1 VDALGL
7 IFRAELCR
15 RWRSWLALAVLIA
28 VVGGVVMASAAAGR
42 RTASAFPS
50 FVRTHGYDF
59 NVFNGSPLPQLA
71 RYPAVASITTAPVAY
86 NGQPVCA
93 CTHPIDNNNFNVVYV
108 PPKEMSR
115 TVNLV
120 AGRMPN
126 PSSPGELVA
135 QSWNAQWAGNSC
147 DSTQKRALALLGV
160 LYHIRRINEAET
172 ETAGWAA
179 PCGAVRVRSGAR
191 WASRRSPGR

>member
-7 IFRAELCR
+7 IFRAELRR
-15 RWRSWLALAVLIA
+15 RWRLWLALAVLIA

-108 PPKEMSR
+108 PPNTPAVDR
-115 TVNLV
+115 DLV
-120 AGRMPN
+120 GRATWIVGCLDKIDLISGVSV
-126 PSSPGELVA
+126 PSP
-135 QSWNAQWAGNSC
+135 
-147 DSTQKRALALLGV
+147 ST
-160 LYHIRRINEAET
+160 
-172 ETAGWAA
+172 
-179 PCGAVRVRSGAR
+179 
-191 WASRRSPGR
+191 